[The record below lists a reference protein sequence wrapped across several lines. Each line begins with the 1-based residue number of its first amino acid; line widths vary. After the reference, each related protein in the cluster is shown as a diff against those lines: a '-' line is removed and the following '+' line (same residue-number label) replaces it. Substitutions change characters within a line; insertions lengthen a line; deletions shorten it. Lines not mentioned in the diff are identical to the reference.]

1 MESDLLFTPGDLRSD
16 GDDASNAEPALR
28 ERSGSYAPN
37 VIQTTQS
44 LLQPPAGEPGRST
57 PKKPR
62 RNKQQAECPRAHRG
76 VGRISQYSEEEWD
89 AYKATLYQLYMVEGR
104 TLQEVQQ
111 IMKAVYLFPAT
122 TKMFKTRFKRWGW
135 FKNISRKHPSRA
147 KAIAAAATTAGEGEE
162 CSMVTRGHR
171 RGRLMTHM
179 NPAVAASVTPRWL
192 NLPDHLAFQ
201 ELPLV
206 TSRAYVRSQFEG
218 QGWVAEALGTK
229 QVRADHDR
237 FDFTESETTILWTL
251 HLMKIGCVREA
262 YETIHAFCD
271 MLKTGVTTLHPL
283 MLYEFWLLWRKAYDI
298 CVMVHDD
305 KFELLRSLITFLCDA
320 TENNFRGTTVSSHPV
335 SRILRFSRSFLEGE
349 CSDAVVTHALNSGMR
364 ASART
369 LEEMLGHEH
378 PTILMT
384 WNTLAWY
391 QRGSAASSKN
401 FVRQYRKA
409 LRRAEDDLG
418 PESPV
423 AIGILFDFLYHVFYV
438 LQETEEEEVAGVTG
452 TGCCARSMAEDLL
465 RRCAAQMDAT
475 TPGEPLVIIF
485 RAYASAMLMVGILE
499 LEAGDT
505 ALFCARIV
513 EAAATLRRRGYAQ
526 MAQMLE
532 LDYRDLLAAL
542 EEGKDLRSLPLN
554 LSRPRCSDAEREVSR
569 SSLMSSH
576 PVHSAQYSI
585 FPDHIEMGFYLHG
598 AHGKR
603 STDDY
608 VRSSASVNSSSSSS
622 SFLVPILLTIVNYPP
637 FDAERPRQPGDL
649 QPQAVSR
656 KMTTRADSS
665 SEPKREEPGDLQASK
680 SYPILFS
687 PALFTNQRSGTS
699 TSRSF
704 PVYRIPRECP
714 VASHDHRVGRDAI
727 PVVAVLGHGEI
738 GVFPSG
744 RWAATS
750 AAPRRRR

>member
-1 MESDLLFTPGDLRSD
+1 MDKHD
-16 GDDASNAEPALR
+16 
-28 ERSGSYAPN
+28 YA
-37 VIQTTQS
+37 VSQS
-44 LLQPPAGEPGRST
+44 LLQPPAGEAGRLT
-57 PKKPR
+57 PKRPR
-62 RNKQQAECPRAHRG
+62 RTKQAECPRAHRG
-76 VGRISQYSEEEWD
+76 VGRISQYSEDEWD

-111 IMKAVYLFPAT
+111 MMKAAYLFPAT

-135 FKNISRKHPSRA
+135 FKNISRKNPSRA
-147 KAIAAAATTAGEGEE
+147 RAAAAAASASACAADADE
-162 CSMVTRGHR
+162 SSLVTRGHR

-179 NPAVAASVTPRWL
+179 NPATVAPRWV

-262 YETIHAFCD
+262 YETIHAFCE
-271 MLKTGVTTLHPL
+271 MLKKGVTTLHPL

-305 KFELLRSLITFLCDA
+305 NFNLLRALITFLCDA

-369 LEEMLGHEH
+369 LEEMLGHDH

-391 QRGSAASSKN
+391 QRGSAASGKN
-401 FVRQYRKA
+401 FVAQYRKA
-409 LRRAEDDLG
+409 LRRAEEDLG
-418 PESPV
+418 PESAV

-438 LQETEEEEVAGVTG
+438 LQERAEEDETG
-452 TGCCARSMAEDLL
+452 EASGGCCARSMAEDLL
-465 RRCAAQMDAT
+465 GRCVAQMEEAG
-475 TPGEPLVIIF
+475 PGVEPLVIVF
-485 RAYASAMLMVGILE
+485 RAYASTMLMVGILE

-513 EAAATLRRRGYAQ
+513 EATTTLRRHNYNE
-526 MAQMLE
+526 MAEMLE
-532 LDYRDLLAAL
+532 LDYNELLVAF
-542 EEGKDLRSLPLN
+542 EEKKDLRGLPLN
-554 LSRPRCSDAEREVSR
+554 LSRPRCSDAEREV
-569 SSLMSSH
+569 
-576 PVHSAQYSI
+576 
-585 FPDHIEMGFYLHG
+585 
-598 AHGKR
+598 
-603 STDDY
+603 Y
-608 VRSSASVNSSSSSS
+608 V
-622 SFLVPILLTIVNYPP
+622 
-637 FDAERPRQPGDL
+637 
-649 QPQAVSR
+649 
-656 KMTTRADSS
+656 
-665 SEPKREEPGDLQASK
+665 
-680 SYPILFS
+680 
-687 PALFTNQRSGTS
+687 
-699 TSRSF
+699 
-704 PVYRIPRECP
+704 
-714 VASHDHRVGRDAI
+714 
-727 PVVAVLGHGEI
+727 
-738 GVFPSG
+738 
-744 RWAATS
+744 
-750 AAPRRRR
+750 